1 MKIITSIT
9 IILITIIGGI
19 FTTLSAEEGISVK
32 LGDKL
37 IPLAALSTNEQNVMI
52 KYLKKIDAE
61 EVKKNSV
68 TNSIM
73 NNIPTTTEG
82 LNEWRKL
89 ITGTIKD
96 VCTDLNITVN
106 EFVKTPVG
114 MGIAG
119 LIIYKMAGKDFLLK
133 SIDIILIIPIWLFII
148 GITIMVSWYMLSYKT
163 VYKIKDENIKI
174 PIRVERYA
182 WNSKDAKCT
191 FGCAMVVMD
200 IIITVITIVII
211 FNK

>member
-174 PIRVERYA
+174 PIRVERYK
-182 WNSKDAKCT
+182 WNSKDARCL
-191 FGCAMVVMD
+191 FGCIMVVVD
-200 IIITVITIVII
+200 IITTIITMAII